1 MSLLSNIWNRINNSL
16 FNKFSA
22 KDKRQVLTL
31 LAVMMLIFAVNFC
44 FRLFGRRSVPEFDAE
59 INSKI
64 ALLDQRLNELQE
76 GDTLSRLDKYIVQR
90 YDTLQLFDF
99 DPNTATI
106 NELIKLGF
114 TEKQANNLN
123 NYRNNGGKFRVPDDL
138 RKLYGMRTMQFKI
151 LKPYIVIA
159 GAQTTAENKN
169 QHQKLDEKKAE
180 NYTQTTTEKPSE
192 TPQKEYFNFD
202 PNTIT
207 AEEIQRLGFSEKQ
220 AESFIKWRDKGKK
233 FYVAKDFASTFFVD
247 AKRYQELEPYIKIDL
262 EKLFNGKK
270 MLDINTA
277 SDTDLR
283 ALGLSADEAN
293 RVIDFREKVGY
304 YFANWQIEDA
314 LTNKKRANELKSNFY
329 VCASVEIRKI
339 NINTVSLDD
348 LEKHPYFSAQQAAAT
363 IKLRETQKINSIED
377 LKNTGLFTDKE
388 LKRIGNY
395 IKF

>member
-1 MSLLSNIWNRINNSL
+1 MSLLSNIWNRINNSM
-16 FNKFSA
+16 FNNFSA
-22 KDKRQVLTL
+22 RDKRQVLTFFL
-31 LAVMMLIFAVNFC
+31 VIMAIFAVNFVVNHI
-44 FRLFGRRSVPEFDAE
+44 RRNTPTTFSPE
-59 INSKI
+59 INEKLD
-64 ALLDQRLNELQE
+64 LLDQRLAELQE
-76 GDTLSRLDKYIVQR
+76 GDTLSRLDRYIVQR

-114 TEKQANNLN
+114 TEKQANNLA

-159 GAQTTAENKN
+159 ASQTTAENKN
-169 QHQKLDEKKAE
+169 QHQKLDEKNAE
-180 NYTQTTTEKPSE
+180 NYTETTTEKPSE

-270 MLDINTA
+270 LLDINTA
-277 SDTDLR
+277 TDDDLR
-283 ALGLSADEAN
+283 ALGLSADEAT

-339 NINTVSLDD
+339 NINTVS
-348 LEKHPYFSAQQAAAT
+348 PIFFGAAS
-363 IKLRETQKINSIED
+363 RRN
-377 LKNTGLFTDKE
+377 N
-388 LKRIGNY
+388 
-395 IKF
+395 

>member
-1 MSLLSNIWNRINNSL
+1 M
-16 FNKFSA
+16 
-22 KDKRQVLTL
+22 
-31 LAVMMLIFAVNFC
+31 
-44 FRLFGRRSVPEFDAE
+44 
-59 INSKI
+59 
-64 ALLDQRLNELQE
+64 
-76 GDTLSRLDKYIVQR
+76 
-90 YDTLQLFDF
+90 
-99 DPNTATI
+99 
-106 NELIKLGF
+106 
-114 TEKQANNLN
+114 
-123 NYRNNGGKFRVPDDL
+123 

-159 GAQTTAENKN
+159 ASRTTAENKN
-169 QHQKLDEKKAE
+169 QNQKLDDKNAE
-180 NYTQTTTEKPSE
+180 NYTETTTEKPSE
-192 TPQKEYFNFD
+192 TPKKEYFNFD

-262 EKLFNGKK
+262 ENLFNGKK
-270 MLDINTA
+270 LLDINTA
-277 SDTDLR
+277 TDADLR
-283 ALGLSADEAN
+283 AIGLTADEVS

-314 LTNKKRANELKSNFY
+314 LSNKKRANELKSNFY

-339 NINTVSLDD
+339 NINTVSLDN
-348 LEKHPYFSAQQAAAT
+348 LEKHPYFSAQQAVAV

-377 LKNTGLFTDKE
+377 LKKTNLFTDKE

-395 IKF
+395 LTY